1 MVCSRETSV
10 LEEPGW
16 ICDCTKAGACISR
29 NKMLAVC
36 RNELHLGDSRR
47 TGLEIPLIC
56 WAVLIMQV
64 LSEICL
70 FVFLNTCP
78 AWLVPDWAD
87 ILWGTCC
94 CLLFLS
100 GNLEPL
106 WFLLGSEVT
115 GRQGFCSSSFSCHR
129 RESEGLQGSRQP
141 RATSTLGYRMGKWS
155 PSEYSTGLLHIIG
168 VGDGRRQQLLV
179 HACDV

>member
-78 AWLVPDWAD
+78 AWFSPWLGWHHLGD
-87 ILWGTCC
+87 
-94 CLLFLS
+94 LLLS
-100 GNLEPL
+100 PFPE
-106 WFLLGSEVT
+106 
-115 GRQGFCSSSFSCHR
+115 
-129 RESEGLQGSRQP
+129 RES
-141 RATSTLGYRMGKWS
+141 RATVVSIRFRSDRETGFLFKQFSLSQERVWRAPGKQTTQGYF
-155 PSEYSTGLLHIIG
+155 YIGLPHG
-168 VGDGRRQQLLV
+168 
-179 HACDV
+179 